1 MRQAA
6 FASNRPLQLS
16 PEEQKFTQTQKEGR
30 QRCRPSLLIPFQL
43 PRGFAL
49 GRPELDYLYVLCL
62 PALGALGDIELNA
75 LTFLKRT
82 EAVRLDGG
90 VMDEDI
96 LAVFAAQK
104 SKTLGVIKPLD
115 CSLFHNVL
123 LLLRY

>member
-16 PEEQKFTQTQKEGR
+16 LEEQKFTRTQKEGR
-30 QRCRPSLLIPFQL
+30 QRCRPSFVDSIFQL

-49 GRPELDYLYVLCL
+49 GRPELDYLHVLCL
-62 PALGALGDIELNA
+62 PALGALGDVELNA
-75 LTFLKRT
+75 LAFLKRT

-90 VMDEDI
+90 VMDEDV

-104 SKTLGVIKPLD
+104 SKSLGVIKPLN
-115 CSLFHNVL
+115 CALFHDVFL
-123 LLLRY
+123 LNY